1 MKKVIIIIGAI
12 LAGIETKNQRWRVE
26 QLPEID
32 KELMKS
38 EWYSGYYSVS
48 ETRNLH
54 FLLI

>member
-12 LAGIETKNQRWRVE
+12 VASGEGKKERWRVE
-26 QLPEID
+26 EMPEID
-32 KELMKS
+32 KGWMKS
-38 EWYSGYYSVS
+38 EWYSGYYNVS